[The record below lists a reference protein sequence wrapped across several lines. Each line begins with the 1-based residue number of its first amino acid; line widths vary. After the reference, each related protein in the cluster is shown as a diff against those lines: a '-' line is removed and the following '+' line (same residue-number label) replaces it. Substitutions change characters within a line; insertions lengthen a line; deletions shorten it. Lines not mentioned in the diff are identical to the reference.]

1 MTDIT
6 SLSRISDQDSIDNI
20 REMTSCFVQNLDP
33 LKVILFGSFADGSYT
48 DESDYDFY
56 IDGTAPKIKL
66 SSADSNIELSNTE
79 LLKAKPSD
87 TLRIKCDKIW
97 VGDEK
102 PDHFTKLQL
111 EDMNSNVVKD
121 YLKDQEDNETHEA
134 DISLRGLKNGTYRLK
149 TNAVDDVGN
158 KMDDKIYSISVNHK
172 NESIKIQAERSD
184 KVKKSG
190 AKVAVIT
197 GIAAVAAAVVIIMR
211 KKAKLG

>member
-1 MTDIT
+1 MKPTKQ
-6 SLSRISDQDSIDNI
+6 IS
-20 REMTSCFVQNLDP
+20 VL
-33 LKVILFGSFADGSYT
+33 
-48 DESDYDFY
+48 
-56 IDGTAPKIKL
+56 
-66 SSADSNIELSNTE
+66 
-79 LLKAKPSD
+79 
-87 TLRIKCDKIW
+87 
-97 VGDEK
+97 
-102 PDHFTKLQL
+102 
-111 EDMNSNVVKD
+111 
-121 YLKDQEDNETHEA
+121 
-134 DISLRGLKNGTYRLK
+134 GLKNGTYRLK